1 MAGRLNATEEEPF
14 SVLLFQVRRLWED
27 QHTEVSLSLG
37 KSRSSKKKGR
47 YMEKKIKEFYIKK
60 RINIKYNTQVKKKT
74 HKED

>member
-47 YMEKKIKEFYIKK
+47 YMEKK
-60 RINIKYNTQVKKKT
+60 N
-74 HKED
+74 

>member
-47 YMEKKIKEFYIKK
+47 YMEKKKLKSFILKK
-60 RINIKYNTQVKKKT
+60 G
-74 HKED
+74 